1 MELTRIGGRRST
13 ERRPLCATR
22 VSGQRRASAVQ
33 GVGRDLIGGLLNLC
47 PVLGTL
53 DEGFAVKLV
62 ASSVSDG
69 RVVTSQEATAR
80 QPEAAVVT
88 IRAPIAALLPG
99 VRASFATI
107 GSQTSSVAATTQS
120 MRTGRGVFP
129 DPVSMFGRPR
139 SCGHLETWPVPRAG
153 TAQRWLW

>member
-1 MELTRIGGRRST
+1 MELTGIGGRRST

-62 ASSVSDG
+62 ASSVPAG
-69 RVVTSQEATAR
+69 RTANRADSVVTM
-80 QPEAAVVT
+80 
-88 IRAPIAALLPG
+88 RAPMGASLPG

-107 GSQTSSVAATTQS
+107 GSQTSSVTATTQS

-139 SCGHLETWPVPRAG
+139 ACGPGVVAG
-153 TAQRWLW
+153 APCWECSAVAVVATMNEGY